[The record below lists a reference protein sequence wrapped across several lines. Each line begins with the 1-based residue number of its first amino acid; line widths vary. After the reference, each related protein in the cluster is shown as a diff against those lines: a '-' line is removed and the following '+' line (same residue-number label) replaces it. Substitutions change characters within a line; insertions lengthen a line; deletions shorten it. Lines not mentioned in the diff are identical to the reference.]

1 MWEEIYAEL
10 LNKIRW
16 SIASTVSGQGINI
29 PFRTSKG
36 MASLFAS
43 DVLRLLK
50 LLEEKPNLD
59 IFELAKSEQREL
71 DKIKT

>member
-1 MWEEIYAEL
+1 MWEEVYAEL

-16 SIASTVSGQGINI
+16 SIASSVAAQGINL

-36 MASLFAS
+36 IAGLFAG

-50 LLEEKPNLD
+50 LLEEKPDLD
-59 IFELAKSEQREL
+59 IYELAKSEQRSL
-71 DKIKT
+71 DKVPN